1 MSLRVQHDGGGAIW
15 SYALSAG
22 DVGELNASRTEMTD
36 MDLVREASI
45 TDPSGVT
52 WAQDGQQRAP
62 PACVGGAVG
71 DRVCGARTHPSRVA
85 TSGPVRAAEGS

>member
-22 DVGELNASRTEMTD
+22 DVGELNASR
-36 MDLVREASI
+36 A
-45 TDPSGVT
+45 PSGVT

-71 DRVCGARTHPSRVA
+71 DGVCGARTHPSRVA
-85 TSGPVRAAEGS
+85 TSDPVRAAEGS